1 MLKEFTKSKLKK
13 VAQYMVQNSLVDEND
28 LEYQFMSNV
37 QKTSKKIGMPLHFCT
52 IADNR
57 SLILREMKKEF
68 KKLPNLKSELEL
80 KSDLSEIQLTFS
92 DGQIKRYKLTE
103 ICDEN
108 PVDYD
113 LPSLIDAPD
122 AHHDDEFDDN
132 FEGNGLFHYY
142 PSGKILISERSKKFC
157 GIEITDLESV
167 KNGWHTLERAI
178 NWCDYQMDPHRF
190 HAVPDRGFKS
200 KDFQTL
206 QRFKS
211 NLKRHL
217 NLKNLKIIGANEF

>member
-68 KKLPNLKSELEL
+68 KKLPNSNPEL

-92 DGQIKRYKLTE
+92 DGQIKKYKLTE
-103 ICDEN
+103 IFDES

-113 LPSLIDAPD
+113 LPSLIDEPD
-122 AHHDDEFDDN
+122 HDDDFDDDAN
-132 FEGNGLFHYY
+132 VEGNGLFHYY

-167 KNGWHTLERAI
+167 KKGWHTLERAI

-211 NLKRHL
+211 NLKRYT
-217 NLKNLKIIGANEF
+217 NLKNLKIIGQNE